1 MDNYYFNSFDIE
13 TGNLKSPVLDVDSIK
28 IL

>member
-13 TGNLKSPVLDVDSIK
+13 TGDLKGSVLDIDSIQV
-28 IL
+28 L